1 VRVASA
7 SVSLLTGYL
16 MTHIPD
22 AARHRDVV
30 ARWCALAER
39 RLQYLTELFDSGR
52 WRRYYSERAF
62 IETVREAT
70 AVVAF
75 WRDLAG
81 LEPAKTNSSLDIAAR
96 VQPRSALTQAQ
107 TAFPDIRS
115 PTAHTARADVPVREP
130 ALLPMQAPVTAPRL
144 RLPRASVETRVDDNA
159 VVERYP
165 ILRNA
170 L

>member
-1 VRVASA
+1 
-7 SVSLLTGYL
+7 
-16 MTHIPD
+16 MTHPPD
-22 AARHRDVV
+22 AARHRGVA
-30 ARWCALAER
+30 ARWCSLAER

-62 IETVREAT
+62 VEIVREAT

-81 LEPAKTNSSLDIAAR
+81 FEPVKNNATIDIVAR
-96 VQPRSALTQAQ
+96 VQPRAALAQNQSALAK
-107 TAFPDIRS
+107 IRGL
-115 PTAHTARADVPVREP
+115 PLHTSRNFGEPVREP
-130 ALLPMQAPVTAPRL
+130 ALLPMQQPVSAPQSPSAE
-144 RLPRASVETRVDDNA
+144 AAVEPTLEDSAIMD
-159 VVERYP
+159 RYP